1 MLRFLRSLLLG
12 DRKKQGREGRKR
24 HSTDVGD
31 TKNSVRSPNSVS
43 SLSYLPTM
51 WIQAWLKEALPV
63 SLAKNMHMNMYI
75 KSSFH
80 RYSFDRMQ

>member
-43 SLSYLPTM
+43 SLSYPPTM

-63 SLAKNMHMNMYI
+63 SLAKEYAHEYVHQI
-75 KSSFH
+75 VLPQILF
-80 RYSFDRMQ
+80 